1 MPTIVQ
7 IGNVKVQIFTGDH
20 NPPHFHIVTPDNEAM
35 VRISDF
41 TIIAGYVDRRNLDK
55 AINWAIENKRVLE
68 NEWKRL
74 NTKS

>member
-7 IGNVKVQIFTGDH
+7 IGNVKIQIFTGDH

-41 TIIAGYVDRRNLDK
+41 TIIAGYVDRRSLDK
-55 AINWAIENKRVLE
+55 AINWAIDNKGVLE

-74 NTKS
+74 NTR

>member
-7 IGNVKVQIFTGDH
+7 IGKIKIRIFADDH
-20 NPPHFHIVTPDNEAM
+20 NPPHFHIVTPDHKIS

-41 TIIAGYVDRRNLDK
+41 KTLAGRMNRHDFDIAMK
-55 AINWAIENKRVLE
+55 WAIENQEVLK

-74 NTKS
+74 NPK